1 MSIQHMIA
9 AEQSPAPWDH
19 RNALRMKGWRC
30 ILCFLSY
37 QSFKENVHF
46 PHNAV
51 EMAQPGKAL
60 DC

>member
-1 MSIQHMIA
+1 MLHD
-9 AEQSPAPWDH
+9 EQISKIVIYGYGQA
-19 RNALRMKGWRC
+19 
-30 ILCFLSY
+30 ILTRTY